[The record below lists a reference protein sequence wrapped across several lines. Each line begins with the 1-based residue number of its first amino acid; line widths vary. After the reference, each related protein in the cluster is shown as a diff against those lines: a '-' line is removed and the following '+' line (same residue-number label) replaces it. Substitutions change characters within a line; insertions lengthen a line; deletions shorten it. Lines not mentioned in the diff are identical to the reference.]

1 MFKDIFVQGSQA
13 MISTLS
19 WSGSVSGY
27 PEPDSS
33 LEMYEVP
40 DGTFRKSSIREMA
53 KDDEEDPVSEDVSS
67 GRLSLVHQVQRRSKL
82 QEYFEEKYLGFF
94 RTLVSL

>member
-1 MFKDIFVQGSQA
+1 
-13 MISTLS
+13 
-19 WSGSVSGY
+19 
-27 PEPDSS
+27 
-33 LEMYEVP
+33 
-40 DGTFRKSSIREMA
+40 MA

-67 GRLSLVHQVQRRSKL
+67 GRLSLVHQVQRWSKL